1 MDDGTNW
8 TKTFTTK
15 AHHPG
20 FILQN
25 HYSIPQK
32 QINGNAQWFI
42 QKFTRFQTWS
52 FQKKSFNN
60 KWTNYWILLDTWN
73 TIGNNSVSH
82 LFGYNVLAWT
92 NKHFCDNTCTSNFT
106 KSPSHPQHKSI
117 QSSERTDGIDS
128 KTKVSHMI
136 WFFFIQ
142 SLSKNW
148 STNEFG
154 CHFESWHL
162 DAFWLHCLSLI
173 SPFNHYKSTCPS
185 HPILARSLQH

>member
-8 TKTFTTK
+8 TKTFTRK
-15 AHHPG
+15 AHHPA

-32 QINGNAQWFI
+32 QINGNAQWCI

-52 FQKKSFNN
+52 LRKKSFNN

-73 TIGNNSVSH
+73 TIGSNSVSH
-82 LFGYNVLAWT
+82 FFGYNVLAWT
-92 NKHFCDNTCTSNFT
+92 NKHFCDNTYTSNFA
-106 KSPSHPQHKSI
+106 KSLSHPQHTSLYKSLNVPMEWI
-117 QSSERTDGIDS
+117 Q
-128 KTKVSHMI
+128 KQK
-136 WFFFIQ
+136 FQ
-142 SLSKNW
+142 SLSKNL

-162 DAFWLHCLSLI
+162 DAFWPHCPSLI